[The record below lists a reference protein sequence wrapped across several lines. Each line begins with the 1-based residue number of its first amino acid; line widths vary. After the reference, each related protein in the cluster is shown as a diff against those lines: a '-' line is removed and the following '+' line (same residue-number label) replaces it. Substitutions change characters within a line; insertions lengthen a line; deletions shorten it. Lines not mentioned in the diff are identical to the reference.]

1 MPDTIGFIGLGIMGR
16 PMVKNLLKAGFSVV
30 GFNRSRPGLDDVLA
44 AGAAEGKSPADVA
57 ARSDI
62 VITMVPDTPD
72 VRAAVFGKNGAAE
85 GLSKGK
91 LLVDMST
98 ISPGQ
103 TRQMAAELAAKT
115 GAEWVDAPVSGGDIG
130 AIKGTLSIMVGGS
143 EAAFARCR
151 GPFEAM
157 GKNIVHMGPAGS
169 GQATKLVNQ
178 TLCAVNLLA
187 VCEALVLGARSGL
200 DLTKLIKAVE
210 AGAAG
215 SWALS
220 NLGPRMIARNWAPGF
235 MVKLQ
240 QKDLRLVLAAAE
252 EGRVPM
258 PGTAL
263 VHQLLVAVQAE
274 PGGDE
279 QGTAALVRAL
289 EKTAGVTV
297 GGQAGKG

>member
-1 MPDTIGFIGLGIMGR
+1 MPDKIGFIGLGIMGR
-16 PMVKNLLKAGFSVV
+16 PMVKNLLKAGFAVV
-30 GFNRSRPGLDDVLA
+30 GWNRSRPGIDDVLA

-57 ARSDI
+57 ARTDI

-72 VRAAVFGKNGAAE
+72 VRAAVFGENGAAK

-103 TRQMAAELAAKT
+103 TRAMAEELGRT

-143 EAAFARCR
+143 EAAFARCKA
-151 GPFEAM
+151 PFEAM
-157 GKNIVHMGPAGS
+157 GKNIVHMGPVGC

-178 TLCAVNLLA
+178 TLCAVNLMA
-187 VCEALVLGARSGL
+187 VCEALMLGAKSGL
-200 DLTKLIKAVE
+200 DLNKLIKAVE

-220 NLGPRMIARNWAPGF
+220 NLGPRMAARNWAPGF

-240 QKDLRLVLAAAE
+240 QKDLRLVLQAAQ
-252 EGRVPM
+252 EGKVPM

-263 VHQLLVAVQAE
+263 AHQMLTAVQNE
-274 PGGDE
+274 PGGDN
-279 QGTAALVRAL
+279 QGTAAMIRAF
-289 EKTAGVTV
+289 EKLAGFEIR
-297 GGQAGKG
+297 GQ

>member
-1 MPDTIGFIGLGIMGR
+1 
-16 PMVKNLLKAGFSVV
+16 MVKNLLKAGFSVV
-30 GFNRSRPGLDDVLA
+30 GWNRSKPGIEDVAA
-44 AGAAEGKSPADVA
+44 AGAAEGKGPADVA

-62 VITMVPDTPD
+62 IITMVPDTPD
-72 VRAAVFGKNGAAE
+72 VRAAVFGKGGAAE
-85 GLSKGK
+85 GLTKGK

-103 TRQMAAELAAKT
+103 TRQMAAELAEKC

-143 EAAFARCR
+143 EGAFARCR
-151 GPFEAM
+151 PPFEAM
-157 GKNIVHMGPAGS
+157 GKNIVHMGPTGC

-187 VCEALVLGARSGL
+187 VCEGLMLGAKSGL

-220 NLGPRMIARNWAPGF
+220 NLGPRMAARNWAPGF

-240 QKDLRLVLAAAE
+240 QKDLRLVLQAAAE
-252 EGRVPM
+252 GHVPL

-263 VHQLLVAVQAE
+263 VHQLLTSIQAE
-274 PGGDE
+274 TGGDS
-279 QGTAALVRAL
+279 QGTASMIRAMEKLAGFRIGSTERGL
-289 EKTAGVTV
+289 EDSIS
-297 GGQAGKG
+297 